1 MTLQLRFHATLRP
14 IVGGRLVEAPFAE
27 GTTVRQVLDGIIAR
41 HPPLGP
47 QLFDLDGRLFRHV
60 HVFVNGRDTHFLPDG
75 LDTVLRADDSLDVF
89 PPVAGG

>member
-14 IVGGRLVEAPFAE
+14 IVGGRLVEVPFNA
-27 GTTVRQVLDGIIAR
+27 GTSVRQVLDGIMAR
-41 HPPLGP
+41 HPALRP
-47 QLFDLDGRLFRHV
+47 QLFDADGKLFRHV
-60 HVFVNGRDTHFLPDG
+60 HVFVNGRDTHFLPDE